1 MMHRQPELLPA
12 DKAHGHF
19 SSPFSRI
26 SELQIPT
33 GNQLCR
39 QLLLTGILRELNSN
53 DDRRWA
59 CWVANTPVK
68 TLLSDSLR
76 KSGHHLLQV
85 LARDSDELVPLAIRA
100 LSSGR
105 SHTVVLMLDR
115 ALSQAQHAQ
124 LEQAAQK
131 GEADCLLICG

>member
-1 MMHRQPELLPA
+1 MMHGQHELSDTRVARGPFTSA
-12 DKAHGHF
+12 
-19 SSPFSRI
+19 FSRI
-26 SELQIPT
+26 SELQIPS

-68 TLLSDSLR
+68 ALLSDSLR

-115 ALSQAQHAQ
+115 ALDPGQHAL